1 MSFKFLEGFCE
12 KSRDGSGKIS
22 EYLSCKIGLRIRKD
36 IQNAVEI
43 FRVLSIS
50 FCRHLLLYDRIQKM
64 EREDGIL
71 IPFLMA
77 GVGFIYISLGLI
89 FSFKALC
96 ITQHIPNC
104 RVAVNAFRNQ

>member
-1 MSFKFLEGFCE
+1 VSFKFLEGFGE

-64 EREDGIL
+64 EREDGRL
-71 IPFLMA
+71 DPLVDGGRRFYL
-77 GVGFIYISLGLI
+77 
-89 FSFKALC
+89 
-96 ITQHIPNC
+96 H
-104 RVAVNAFRNQ
+104 